1 LQSPEEPRIKYC
13 ASAHG
18 LQASRIPDRRRLAD
32 SPKNSPVPGLPLV
45 HRAGT
50 FNFTHFW
57 SGSRHTDFQS
67 TCGGRGVNYVLLG
80 EDQRIEE
87 TSYMS
92 MQSQLADLEAQHR
105 SLEAELSE
113 LMSHPGSDDLKI
125 IELKRRKLHLKDE
138 ISRLRHSESTS
149 VH

>member
-1 LQSPEEPRIKYC
+1 
-13 ASAHG
+13 
-18 LQASRIPDRRRLAD
+18 
-32 SPKNSPVPGLPLV
+32 
-45 HRAGT
+45 
-50 FNFTHFW
+50 
-57 SGSRHTDFQS
+57 
-67 TCGGRGVNYVLLG
+67 
-80 EDQRIEE
+80 
-87 TSYMS
+87 MS

-125 IELKRRKLHLKDE
+125 IELKRRNLHLKDE

>member
-1 LQSPEEPRIKYC
+1 M
-13 ASAHG
+13 
-18 LQASRIPDRRRLAD
+18 
-32 SPKNSPVPGLPLV
+32 
-45 HRAGT
+45 
-50 FNFTHFW
+50 
-57 SGSRHTDFQS
+57 
-67 TCGGRGVNYVLLG
+67 LG

>member
-1 LQSPEEPRIKYC
+1 MAFKQ
-13 ASAHG
+13 
-18 LQASRIPDRRRLAD
+18 SRIPNIRDSRNPRRFPASPPCPQGRDLQFHAFLAR
-32 SPKNSPVPGLPLV
+32 K
-45 HRAGT
+45 RAY
-50 FNFTHFW
+50 
-57 SGSRHTDFQS
+57 RFQS
-67 TCGGRGVNYVLLG
+67 TCDRRGVNYLLLG

-138 ISRLRHSESTS
+138 IYRLRHSESTS